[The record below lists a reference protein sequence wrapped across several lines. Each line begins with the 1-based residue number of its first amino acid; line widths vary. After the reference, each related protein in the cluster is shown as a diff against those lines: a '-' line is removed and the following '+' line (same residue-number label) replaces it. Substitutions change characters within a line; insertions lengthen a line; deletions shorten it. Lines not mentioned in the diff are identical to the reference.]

1 MTIIIVLYVV
11 YESTWS
17 QLDVVKFAIS
27 EQLSEQC
34 KNVGSL
40 SMREL

>member
-17 QLDVVKFAIS
+17 QLDVVKLAIS

-34 KNVGSL
+34 KNVGWR
-40 SMREL
+40 SMSEL